1 MLTVHEDEIVEDRT
15 WRNGI
20 EIVSHVNWSQVARV
34 RRSLGLAGG
43 AFTESPWDLTPR
55 VATTQDPRRRSVRP
69 RISKKLRLVGDDPE
83 VLRVSA

>member
-1 MLTVHEDEIVEDRT
+1 MLTVLGDEIVEDRT

-43 AFTESPWDLTPR
+43 AFSEAPWALTPR
-55 VATTQDPRRRSVRP
+55 MATTQDPRRRSARP
-69 RISKKLRLVGDDPE
+69 RVSKKLHLVGDDPE
-83 VLRVSA
+83 MLRVSA